1 MLLRFFRIN
10 DPYRLL
16 AVLAVL
22 LMLALP
28 LWLSHP
34 GLLLKELHQYITGEA
49 ISRGQTLYTQWFDSV
64 PPLAGGLAALL
75 DTCFGRNAFGWNAV
89 GILLVFLQAAVFG
102 WTLIVHRAYNENTY
116 LPSLIYAILCVSSF
130 DLLRFSPEL
139 VGSLLLLMALNQ
151 LFNEIEFR
159 EQRED
164 VVIRAGFLLGLATLV
179 VFSYWVFF
187 LFAWIALLIYAGL
200 TIRKSVLLVTG
211 FLLPHLLLVV
221 GYFLIDQTYWLWH
234 NFYAPNFQVGTG
246 WSIDVRSLAVI
257 GGIPFLY
264 FIIALFMLQREA
276 HFTRYQSQL
285 LQVMFLWLVA
295 AGIQVSISGPRTP
308 TTFIVFAPAVT
319 YFISHYLLLVRRR
332 WIANVMLVIMV
343 VGVAISAQVV
353 MRGYSGRDAYAR
365 MLVRDPDENVKGQ
378 KVMILTESNAGLLKS
393 NQQAGFFLDWSL
405 SEPIWQQPQVLEHAL
420 LIERSFSESPPDLIF
435 DPQGYFEKISTVLPG
450 IYRGYS
456 RTGDF
461 WQRKPEAN

>member
-64 PPLAGGLAALL
+64 PPLAGWLAALL
-75 DTCFGRNAFGWNAV
+75 ETCFGRNAFGWNAV
-89 GILLVFLQAAVFG
+89 GFLLVFLQAAVFG

-116 LPSLIYAILCVSSF
+116 LPSLIYAVLCVSSF

-308 TTFIVFAPAVT
+308 TTFIVFVPAVT

-365 MLVRDPDENVKGQ
+365 MLVRDPGENVKGQ
-378 KVMILTESNAGLLKS
+378 KVMILAESNAGLWKS
-393 NQQAGFFLDWSL
+393 NQQAGFFFDWSL

-435 DPQGYFEKISTVLPG
+435 DPQGYFEKIATVLPG
-450 IYRGYS
+450 IYRSYS